1 MLSSRWK
8 SFHDTSCQWRFSFC
22 EKSNDMR
29 KIVLG
34 LAVSIEGFIEGPRG
48 EFDWCFTD
56 QDYGMAGFLKN
67 VDAILYGRK
76 SYEVMMGMEGGNPFA
91 NIKGYVFSNTMK
103 NTPEGFELVSGDII
117 AKVRSLK
124 TEPGKNIW
132 LFGGA
137 SLTTSLMNEDLV
149 DELWLSIHPI
159 LLGAGKPFLHDL
171 KKRTQLQLLET
182 QSYSTGLLSV
192 KYKVIN
198 KTG

>member
-1 MLSSRWK
+1 
-8 SFHDTSCQWRFSFC
+8 
-22 EKSNDMR
+22 
-29 KIVLG
+29 
-34 LAVSIEGFIEGPRG
+34 
-48 EFDWCFTD
+48 
-56 QDYGMAGFLKN
+56 
-67 VDAILYGRK
+67 
-76 SYEVMMGMEGGNPFA
+76 MMGMEGGNPFA

-198 KTG
+198 KIRLIIMIY